1 MNELTVGLNAWII
14 QDGNYEDFKRGDT
27 YKLAL
32 EFGGSAL
39 TRSDE
44 HAMRFRQNGTSRY
57 DVVAQ
62 VIFSTPE
69 VWVIDFGVKVF
80 SESRPPRFAKV
91 GQWVKGEIWLGV
103 DPFFYKERL
112 HRMPR
117 MPNLFL
123 EWVVARIQLET
134 TPRIEEI
141 SGTRRLL
148 VRDSEHEKWI
158 DRAETDAWADDGGLA
173 EYLLSLS
180 RA

>member
-14 QDGNYEDFKRGDT
+14 QDGNYDDFKRGES

-39 TRSDE
+39 TPSYER
-44 HAMRFRQNGTSRY
+44 AVRCKYNGTSRY

-80 SESRPPRFAKV
+80 SESRPPRFAKI

-117 MPNLFL
+117 MPNLFV
-123 EWVVARIQLET
+123 EWVVARIQFEA
-134 TPRIEEI
+134 TPWIEEI
-141 SGTRRLL
+141 SGIRRVLK
-148 VRDSEHEKWI
+148 RDSEREGWI

-180 RA
+180 R

>member
-14 QDGNYEDFKRGDT
+14 QDGNYDDFKRGESH
-27 YKLAL
+27 KLAL

-39 TRSDE
+39 TPSYERAVRCKHND
-44 HAMRFRQNGTSRY
+44 TSRY

-62 VIFSTPE
+62 VVFSTPE

-80 SESRPPRFAKV
+80 SESRPPRFAKI
-91 GQWVKGEIWLGV
+91 GQWVEGEIWLGV

-117 MPNLFL
+117 MPNLFV
-123 EWVVARIQLET
+123 EWVVARIQLEA
-134 TPRIEEI
+134 TPWIEEI
-141 SGTRRLL
+141 SGIRRLL
-148 VRDSEHEKWI
+148 KRDSEREEWI

-180 RA
+180 R